1 MKEYKGKSV
10 FGGIAIGRIK
20 VYNKSEQQVK
30 RVHIDDT
37 EHEKKRYYAAVDK
50 AAMQLQ
56 ELYDKAVKEVGEA
69 NAAIFEMHQIMLTD
83 DDYKESVENIIDSQ
97 HVNAEYAVA
106 QTGDNYAAMFAAME
120 DEYMRGR
127 SADVKDIS
135 ERLINVLSGFNASS
149 MVSDEPVIIVAEDL
163 APSETVQL
171 DKDKILSF
179 VSVKGSVNSHT
190 AILARTMGIP
200 ALIGTPVIPDNDI
213 DGKMGIVDGNSG
225 CLYVDPDN
233 EKLGYYRKKQDE
245 QLKQKELLQLLK
257 GREDITIDGRKIKL
271 YANIGNVKDVM
282 TVKANDAAGI
292 GLFRSEFIYL
302 ERDTFPTEE
311 EQFTE
316 YKKAAVLLDG
326 RELTIRTLDIGGDKD
341 IPYMGLS
348 KETNPFLGYRA
359 IRFCLDRV
367 DVFTTQLRAILR
379 ASAYGNIRIMIPM
392 ITSVSEVN
400 EVKKIIAGICRDL
413 DKKDIKYDTDIKVG
427 IMVETPAAAI
437 MADVL
442 ARQVDFFSIGTNDLT
457 QYTLAVD
464 RGNENV
470 SYLYSALNPAV
481 LRSIKRIIECAHNAG
496 IDVGMCGEAAA
507 DERMIPLLLSFGL
520 DEFSVGVSRV
530 LEVRK
535 EIASWSMKEA
545 GDIAGNILGY
555 SEEKEV
561 SNYLSDYI
569 SSRAETSKET
579 GKDSNDSAL

>member
-135 ERLINVLSGFNASS
+135 ERLINILSGFNASS

-245 QLKQKELLQLLK
+245 QIKQKELLQLLK

-311 EQFTE
+311 EQFNIYRTVAE
-316 YKKAAVLLDG
+316 NMAGKPVI
-326 RELTIRTLDIGGDKD
+326 IRTLDIGADKQCD
-341 IPYMGLS
+341 YFNMD
-348 KETNPFLGYRA
+348 KEDNPALGMRA
-359 IRFCLDRV
+359 IRICLKRTEI
-367 DVFTTQLRAILR
+367 FKTQLRALYR
-379 ASAYGNIRIMIPM
+379 ASAYGNINIMYPMIANMWEIDRIKEIEKEVRDELKQQGIDTGNVQTGIMI
-392 ITSVSEVN
+392 
-400 EVKKIIAGICRDL
+400 
-413 DKKDIKYDTDIKVG
+413 
-427 IMVETPAAAI
+427 ETPAAV
-437 MADVL
+437 MQSDEL
-442 ARQVDFFSIGTNDLT
+442 AEKVDFFSIGTNDLT

-464 RGNENV
+464 RQNPKLD
-470 SYLYSALNPAV
+470 SFFDPHHPAV
-481 LRSIKRIIECAHNAG
+481 LKMIKMVVDNAHKAG
-496 IDVGMCGEAAA
+496 IWAGICGELGA
-507 DERMIPLLLSFGL
+507 DTSLTREFLKMGVDELSVSPGRILPIRKIIL
-520 DEFSVGVSRV
+520 DTDVSQ
-530 LEVRK
+530 
-535 EIASWSMKEA
+535 
-545 GDIAGNILGY
+545 
-555 SEEKEV
+555 
-561 SNYLSDYI
+561 LS
-569 SSRAETSKET
+569 
-579 GKDSNDSAL
+579 

>member
-30 RVHIDDT
+30 RVHVDDT

-50 AAMQLQ
+50 AARQLQ

-83 DDYKESVENIIDSQ
+83 DDYKESVENIIESQ

-106 QTGDNYAAMFAAME
+106 QTGDNYADMFAAME

-135 ERLINVLSGFNASS
+135 ERLINILSGFNASS

-311 EQFTE
+311 EQFNIYRTVAE
-316 YKKAAVLLDG
+316 NMAGKPVI
-326 RELTIRTLDIGGDKD
+326 IRTLDIGADKQCD
-341 IPYMGLS
+341 YFNMD
-348 KETNPFLGYRA
+348 KEDNPALGMRA
-359 IRFCLDRV
+359 IRICLTRTEI
-367 DVFTTQLRAILR
+367 FKTQLRALYR
-379 ASAYGNIRIMIPM
+379 ASAYGNINIMYPMIANMWEIDRIKEIEKEVRDELKQQGIDTGDVQTGIMI
-392 ITSVSEVN
+392 
-400 EVKKIIAGICRDL
+400 
-413 DKKDIKYDTDIKVG
+413 
-427 IMVETPAAAI
+427 ETPAAV
-437 MADVL
+437 MLSDEL
-442 ARQVDFFSIGTNDLT
+442 AEKVDFFSIGTNDLT

-464 RGNENV
+464 RQNPK
-470 SYLYSALNPAV
+470 LDCFFDPHHPAV
-481 LRSIKRIIECAHNAG
+481 LKMIKMVVDNAHKAG
-496 IDVGMCGEAAA
+496 IWAGICGELGA
-507 DERMIPLLLSFGL
+507 DTSLTREFLKMGVDELSVSPGRILPIRKIILDTDVSLLS
-520 DEFSVGVSRV
+520 
-530 LEVRK
+530 
-535 EIASWSMKEA
+535 
-545 GDIAGNILGY
+545 
-555 SEEKEV
+555 
-561 SNYLSDYI
+561 
-569 SSRAETSKET
+569 
-579 GKDSNDSAL
+579 

>member
-30 RVHIDDT
+30 RVHVDDT

-50 AAMQLQ
+50 AARQLQ

-83 DDYKESVENIIDSQ
+83 DDYKESVENIIESQ

-135 ERLINVLSGFNASS
+135 ERLINILSGFNASS

-245 QLKQKELLQLLK
+245 QLRQKELLQLLK

-311 EQFTE
+311 EQFNIYRTVAE
-316 YKKAAVLLDG
+316 NMAGKPVI
-326 RELTIRTLDIGGDKD
+326 IRTLDIGADKQCD
-341 IPYMGLS
+341 YFNMD
-348 KETNPFLGYRA
+348 KEDNPALGMRA
-359 IRFCLDRV
+359 IRICLTRTEI
-367 DVFTTQLRAILR
+367 FKTQLRALYR
-379 ASAYGNIRIMIPM
+379 ASAYGNINIMYPMIANMWEIDRIKEIEKEVRDELKQQGIDTGNVQTGIMI
-392 ITSVSEVN
+392 
-400 EVKKIIAGICRDL
+400 
-413 DKKDIKYDTDIKVG
+413 
-427 IMVETPAAAI
+427 ETPAAV
-437 MADVL
+437 MLSDEL
-442 ARQVDFFSIGTNDLT
+442 AEKVDFFSIGTNDLT

-464 RGNENV
+464 RQNPKLD
-470 SYLYSALNPAV
+470 SFFDPHHPAV
-481 LRSIKRIIECAHNAG
+481 LKMIKMVVDNAHKAG
-496 IDVGMCGEAAA
+496 IWAGICGELGA
-507 DERMIPLLLSFGL
+507 DTSLTREFLKMGVDELSVSPGRILPIRKIIL
-520 DEFSVGVSRV
+520 DTDVSQ
-530 LEVRK
+530 
-535 EIASWSMKEA
+535 
-545 GDIAGNILGY
+545 
-555 SEEKEV
+555 
-561 SNYLSDYI
+561 LS
-569 SSRAETSKET
+569 
-579 GKDSNDSAL
+579 

>member
-135 ERLINVLSGFNASS
+135 ERLINILSGFNASS

-311 EQFTE
+311 EQFNIYRIVAE
-316 YKKAAVLLDG
+316 NMAGKPVI
-326 RELTIRTLDIGGDKD
+326 IRTLDIGADKQCD
-341 IPYMGLS
+341 YFNMD
-348 KETNPFLGYRA
+348 KEDNPALGMRA
-359 IRFCLDRV
+359 IRICLTRIEI
-367 DVFTTQLRAILR
+367 FKTQLRALYR
-379 ASAYGNIRIMIPM
+379 ASAYGNINIMYPMIANMWEIDRIKEIEKEVRDELKQQGIDIGDVQTGIMI
-392 ITSVSEVN
+392 
-400 EVKKIIAGICRDL
+400 
-413 DKKDIKYDTDIKVG
+413 
-427 IMVETPAAAI
+427 ETPAAV
-437 MADVL
+437 MLSDEL
-442 ARQVDFFSIGTNDLT
+442 AEKVDFFSIGTNDLT

-464 RGNENV
+464 RQNPK
-470 SYLYSALNPAV
+470 LDCFFDPHHPAV
-481 LRSIKRIIECAHNAG
+481 LKMIKMVVDNAHKAG
-496 IDVGMCGEAAA
+496 IWAGICGELGA
-507 DERMIPLLLSFGL
+507 DTSLTREFLKMGVDELSVSPGRILPIRKIIL
-520 DEFSVGVSRV
+520 DTDVSR
-530 LEVRK
+530 
-535 EIASWSMKEA
+535 
-545 GDIAGNILGY
+545 
-555 SEEKEV
+555 
-561 SNYLSDYI
+561 LS
-569 SSRAETSKET
+569 
-579 GKDSNDSAL
+579 

>member
-135 ERLINVLSGFNASS
+135 ERLINILSGFNASS

-245 QLKQKELLQLLK
+245 QIKQKELLQLLK

-311 EQFTE
+311 EQFNIYRTVAE
-316 YKKAAVLLDG
+316 NMAGKPVI
-326 RELTIRTLDIGGDKD
+326 IRTLDIGADKQCD
-341 IPYMGLS
+341 YFNMD
-348 KETNPFLGYRA
+348 KEDNPALGMRA
-359 IRFCLDRV
+359 IRICLTRTEI
-367 DVFTTQLRAILR
+367 FKTQLRALYR
-379 ASAYGNIRIMIPM
+379 ASAYGNINIMYPMIANMWEIDRIKEIEKEIRDELKQQGIDTGNVQTGIMI
-392 ITSVSEVN
+392 
-400 EVKKIIAGICRDL
+400 
-413 DKKDIKYDTDIKVG
+413 
-427 IMVETPAAAI
+427 ETPAAV
-437 MADVL
+437 MQSDEL
-442 ARQVDFFSIGTNDLT
+442 AEKVDFFSIGTNDLT

-464 RGNENV
+464 RQNPKLD
-470 SYLYSALNPAV
+470 SFFDPHHPAV
-481 LRSIKRIIECAHNAG
+481 LKMIKMVVDNAHKAG
-496 IDVGMCGEAAA
+496 IWAGICGELGA
-507 DERMIPLLLSFGL
+507 DTSLTREFLKMGVDELSVSPGRILPIRKIIL
-520 DEFSVGVSRV
+520 DTDVSQ
-530 LEVRK
+530 
-535 EIASWSMKEA
+535 
-545 GDIAGNILGY
+545 
-555 SEEKEV
+555 
-561 SNYLSDYI
+561 LS
-569 SSRAETSKET
+569 
-579 GKDSNDSAL
+579 

>member
-311 EQFTE
+311 EQFNIYRTVAE
-316 YKKAAVLLDG
+316 NMAGKPVI
-326 RELTIRTLDIGGDKD
+326 IRTLDIGADEQCDYFNMDKED
-341 IPYMGLS
+341 
-348 KETNPFLGYRA
+348 NPALGMRA
-359 IRFCLDRV
+359 IRICLTRTEI
-367 DVFTTQLRAILR
+367 FKTQLRALYR
-379 ASAYGNIRIMIPM
+379 ASAYGNINIMYPMIANMWEIDRIKEIEKEVRDELKQQGIDIGDVQTGIMI
-392 ITSVSEVN
+392 
-400 EVKKIIAGICRDL
+400 
-413 DKKDIKYDTDIKVG
+413 
-427 IMVETPAAAI
+427 ETPAAV
-437 MADVL
+437 MLSDEL
-442 ARQVDFFSIGTNDLT
+442 AEKVDFFSIGTNDLT

-464 RGNENV
+464 RQNPKLD
-470 SYLYSALNPAV
+470 SFFDPHHPAV
-481 LRSIKRIIECAHNAG
+481 LKMIKMVVDNAHKAG
-496 IDVGMCGEAAA
+496 IWAGICGELGA
-507 DERMIPLLLSFGL
+507 DTSLTREFLKMGVDELSVSPGRILQIRKIIL
-520 DEFSVGVSRV
+520 DTDVSQ
-530 LEVRK
+530 
-535 EIASWSMKEA
+535 
-545 GDIAGNILGY
+545 
-555 SEEKEV
+555 
-561 SNYLSDYI
+561 LS
-569 SSRAETSKET
+569 
-579 GKDSNDSAL
+579 

>member
-20 VYNKSEQQVK
+20 VYNKSEQKVK
-30 RVHIDDT
+30 RVHVDDT

-50 AAMQLQ
+50 AARQLQ

-83 DDYKESVENIIDSQ
+83 DDYKESVENIIESQ

-135 ERLINVLSGFNASS
+135 ERLINILSGFNASS

-233 EKLGYYRKKQDE
+233 EKLGYYRKKRDE

-311 EQFTE
+311 EQFNIYRIVAE
-316 YKKAAVLLDG
+316 NMAGKPVI
-326 RELTIRTLDIGGDKD
+326 IRTLDIGADKQCD
-341 IPYMGLS
+341 YFNMD
-348 KETNPFLGYRA
+348 KEDNPALGMRA
-359 IRFCLDRV
+359 IRICLTRTEI
-367 DVFTTQLRAILR
+367 FKTQLRALYR
-379 ASAYGNIRIMIPM
+379 ASAYGNINIMYPMIANMWEIDRIKEIEKEVRDELKQQGIDTGNVQTGIMI
-392 ITSVSEVN
+392 
-400 EVKKIIAGICRDL
+400 
-413 DKKDIKYDTDIKVG
+413 
-427 IMVETPAAAI
+427 ETPAAV
-437 MADVL
+437 MQSDEL
-442 ARQVDFFSIGTNDLT
+442 AEKVDFFSIGTNDLT

-464 RGNENV
+464 RQNPKLD
-470 SYLYSALNPAV
+470 SFFDPHHPAV
-481 LRSIKRIIECAHNAG
+481 LKMIKMVVDNAHKAG
-496 IDVGMCGEAAA
+496 IWAGICGELGA
-507 DERMIPLLLSFGL
+507 DTSLTREFLKMGVDELSVSPGRILPIRKIIL
-520 DEFSVGVSRV
+520 DTDVSQ
-530 LEVRK
+530 
-535 EIASWSMKEA
+535 
-545 GDIAGNILGY
+545 
-555 SEEKEV
+555 
-561 SNYLSDYI
+561 LS
-569 SSRAETSKET
+569 
-579 GKDSNDSAL
+579 

>member
-30 RVHIDDT
+30 RVHVDDT
-37 EHEKKRYYAAVDK
+37 EHEKKRYYAAIDK
-50 AAMQLQ
+50 AARQLQ

-83 DDYKESVENIIDSQ
+83 DDYKESVENIIESQ

-106 QTGDNYAAMFAAME
+106 QTGDNYAAMFEAME

-135 ERLINVLSGFNASS
+135 ERLINILSGFNASS

-233 EKLGYYRKKQDE
+233 EKLGYYRKKRDE

-311 EQFTE
+311 EQFNIYRTVAE
-316 YKKAAVLLDG
+316 NMAGKPVI
-326 RELTIRTLDIGGDKD
+326 IRTLDIGADKQCD
-341 IPYMGLS
+341 YFNMD
-348 KETNPFLGYRA
+348 KEDNPALGMRA
-359 IRFCLDRV
+359 IRICLTRTEI
-367 DVFTTQLRAILR
+367 FKTQLRALYR
-379 ASAYGNIRIMIPM
+379 ASAYGNINIMYPMIANMWEIDRIKEIEKEVRDELKQQGIDTGNVQTGIMI
-392 ITSVSEVN
+392 
-400 EVKKIIAGICRDL
+400 
-413 DKKDIKYDTDIKVG
+413 
-427 IMVETPAAAI
+427 ETPAAV
-437 MADVL
+437 MQSDEL
-442 ARQVDFFSIGTNDLT
+442 AEKVDFFSIGTNDLT

-464 RGNENV
+464 RQNPKLD
-470 SYLYSALNPAV
+470 SFFDPHHPAV
-481 LRSIKRIIECAHNAG
+481 LKMIKMVVDNAHKAG
-496 IDVGMCGEAAA
+496 IWAGICGELGA
-507 DERMIPLLLSFGL
+507 DTSLTREFLKMGVDELSVSPGRILPIRKIIL
-520 DEFSVGVSRV
+520 DTDVSQ
-530 LEVRK
+530 
-535 EIASWSMKEA
+535 
-545 GDIAGNILGY
+545 
-555 SEEKEV
+555 
-561 SNYLSDYI
+561 LS
-569 SSRAETSKET
+569 
-579 GKDSNDSAL
+579 